1 MWGGGSFIFESGTAL
16 THSTHTMNVCPFC
29 LKSLPGLDME
39 YHPIAWSRT
48 NVLQFEELL
57 DAEHADISCRAKAL
71 GPRAFALQI
80 LPDGH

>member
-1 MWGGGSFIFESGTAL
+1 LDMEYQMSKETYQVSKETYQE
-16 THSTHTMNVCPFC
+16 
-29 LKSLPGLDME
+29 KSLPGLDME

-48 NVLQFEELL
+48 NVLQFEEML